1 MYIELLE
8 GLNRNWGR
16 LCTLEELNVATIDD
30 YYDFS
35 VYVNQIVGII
45 DRVSD
50 YHEAHQ
56 LYENS
61 RNSILSKLKTEF

>member
-50 YHEAHQ
+50 YNEAQQ

-61 RNSILSKLKTEF
+61 RNSILSKLKSEF

>member
-50 YHEAHQ
+50 YNEAQQ